1 MTFFLNSIFYY
12 IWFLLNTFFFGY
24 LSLKWRRLIRTL
36 ITIAYLPFIVFTYLE
51 GCRDIQH
58 NGYGVKTIGEFNL
71 LYFIFLI
78 SIPIASLAI
87 ISWVIKPF
95 AVKEEDHQ
103 H

>member
-1 MTFFLNSIFYY
+1 M
-12 IWFLLNTFFFGY
+12 LNTFFFGY

-51 GCRDIQH
+51 GCRDIH
-58 NGYGVKTIGEFNL
+58 YNGYGVKTIGEFNL
-71 LYFIFLI
+71 LYFILLI
-78 SIPIASLAI
+78 SIPIVSIAL